1 MGVGWEEFV
10 PSVASGRTWGHID
23 DSCGAH
29 ETAHHVII
37 MMMTGIVEITVKK
50 MIPEQQHSRF

>member
-1 MGVGWEEFV
+1 MGVGWEELV

-23 DSCGAH
+23 DNCGDH
-29 ETAHHVII
+29 ENAHHAIII
-37 MMMTGIVEITVKK
+37 MMIGIVEITVKK